1 MAIKTFTTGEVL
13 TASDTNTYLA
23 NSGLVYIGAY
33 TASATTLFIDGCF
46 TNTYDNYLI
55 TLQTTSVSTT
65 GSFEFKFRTSG
76 TPNSTNYFYGGWQ
89 YYTTIASTAQQSGAA
104 AATSMVFSAA
114 SGTGNTF
121 SVIQVST
128 PKVALPTPIMIDFTS
143 SFSNYV
149 GGQIRGLN
157 SNSTAYDGFQ
167 ITMNTGA
174 TIGGTI
180 RVYGIRQA

>member
-23 NSGLVYIGAY
+23 NSGMTYIGAY
-33 TASATTLFIDGCF
+33 TASATTLFIDSCF
-46 TNTYDNYLI
+46 TSAYDNYFI
-55 TLQTTSVSTT
+55 TVQTTSASTT
-65 GSFEFKFRTSG
+65 GSFQFRLRASG
-76 TPNSTNYFYGGWQ
+76 SAATTNYFYGGLQ
-89 YYTTIASTAQQSGAA
+89 YYTTIAATTQQSGVSAD
-104 AATSMVFSAA
+104 TSMVYSAL

-121 SVIQVST
+121 TTIYVST
-128 PKVALPTPIMIDFTS
+128 PKVALPTPMVIDFTS

-149 GGQIRGLN
+149 GGSIRGLN

-167 ITMNTGA
+167 ITSNTGA
-174 TIGGTI
+174 TITGTL

>member
-13 TASDTNTYLA
+13 TAADTNTYLA
-23 NSGLVYIGAY
+23 NSGMTYIAAY
-33 TASATTLFIDGCF
+33 SATATTLFIDGCF

-55 TLQTTSVSTT
+55 TFQTTSVTTT
-65 GSFEFKFRTSG
+65 GSFEFKFRTSS

-89 YYTTIASTAQQSGAA
+89 YYTNIASTAQQSGAA

-114 SGTGNTF
+114 SGTSNTF

-128 PKVALPTPIMIDFTS
+128 PKVALPTPILIDFTS
-143 SFSNYV
+143 GFSNYV

-157 SNSTAYDGFQ
+157 SNSTAFDGFQ
-167 ITMNTGA
+167 LTMNTGA
-174 TIGGTI
+174 TIAGTL

>member
-1 MAIKTFTTGEVL
+1 MAIKTFTDNTSL
-13 TASDTNTYLA
+13 PASDINTYLA
-23 NSGLVYIGAY
+23 NSGMTYIGAY

-46 TNTYDNYLI
+46 TSTYDNYLI
-55 TLQTTSVSTT
+55 TFQTTSVSAT
-65 GSFEFKFRTSG
+65 GSFEFKFRTSS

-89 YYTTIASTAQQSGAA
+89 YYTTIASTAQQSGAS

-128 PKVALPTPIMIDFTS
+128 PKVALPTPILIDFTS

-157 SNSTAYDGFQ
+157 SNNTAFDGFQ

-174 TIGGTI
+174 TIAGTL